1 MWSLFRLLM
10 DVSLLKPIV
19 RPITRLIVGSVAVPL
34 FRWFIKRVLR
44 FGTLDNELEKDLEQ
58 WFRGALILLLAT
70 QNMETVLF
78 PWVEPV
84 IHSRFTHSA
93 PLDPSR
99 PDMARDEFA
108 TGVALTTDSASTA
121 TIPSASMLEVSH
133 NDYGWILLGFRVM
146 LAIGVIQ
153 MMPDQE
159 LFALMHSRPPKHD
172 FDRKQ
177 KWWPQIKTKS
187 WPFLKGHICLHL
199 NKSSPVFAILAAIA
213 PGLPGWI
220 CYGMALIQYLII
232 GLVTTQDKALNALG
246 LLDQQAEQRRRE
258 VIEDFELSGKTAIAS
273 VHSESLVPSP
283 RAILKESKQSM
294 ASGYTLAD
302 IPQFADKS
310 NSIDTRQQNSP
321 SCT

>member
-1 MWSLFRLLM
+1 MTVWSLFRLLI
-10 DVSLLKPIV
+10 DVSLLKPIM
-19 RPITRLIVGSVAVPL
+19 RPITRLIVGSVAVPV

-44 FGTLDNELEKDLEQ
+44 FSTLDNELEKDLEQ

-70 QNMETVLF
+70 QNMETALF

-84 IHSRFTHSA
+84 IHSRFTQSA
-93 PLDPSR
+93 PLDPSL
-99 PDMARDEFA
+99 PNAA
-108 TGVALTTDSASTA
+108 TNDFGTSTQSTFDSPPAVAVNSV
-121 TIPSASMLEVSH
+121 SMLEVSH

-159 LFALMHSRPPKHD
+159 VFALMHSRPPKHD

-177 KWWPQIKTKS
+177 KWWPQITATS

-213 PGLPGWI
+213 PGLPGWV

-232 GLVTTQDKALNALG
+232 GLVTTQDKALTALG
-246 LLDQQAEQRRRE
+246 LLDQQAEQRRQE
-258 VIEDFELSGKTAIAS
+258 LITEFEITEQPNAAADCFVPAATHAIPTR
-273 VHSESLVPSP
+273 L
-283 RAILKESKQSM
+283 
-294 ASGYTLAD
+294 
-302 IPQFADKS
+302 PQLH
-310 NSIDTRQQNSP
+310 
-321 SCT
+321 

>member
-19 RPITRLIVGSVAVPL
+19 RPITRLVVGSIAVPL
-34 FRWFIKRVLR
+34 FLWLLKRVLR

-70 QNMETVLF
+70 QNMETSLF

-84 IHSRFTHSA
+84 IHSRFTQSA
-93 PLDPSR
+93 PLDPS
-99 PDMARDEFA
+99 
-108 TGVALTTDSASTA
+108 DSTSSE
-121 TIPSASMLEVSH
+121 ISVPSASMLEVSQ

-159 LFALMHSRPPKHD
+159 LFALMHNRPPKHN
-172 FDRKQ
+172 FNRKQ
-177 KWWPQIKTKS
+177 KWRPQIKSKS
-187 WPFLKGHICLHL
+187 WPFLKGHLCLHL

-220 CYGMALIQYLII
+220 CYGVAVVQYLII
-232 GLVTTQDKALNALG
+232 GLVTTQDKALAALG
-246 LLDQQAEQRRRE
+246 LLDAQANQRRQ
-258 VIEDFELSGKTAIAS
+258 ELIAEFDLMEHPK
-273 VHSESLVPSP
+273 VEPAKPFRNQHLLI
-283 RAILKESKQSM
+283 R
-294 ASGYTLAD
+294 
-302 IPQFADKS
+302 
-310 NSIDTRQQNSP
+310 
-321 SCT
+321 

>member
-1 MWSLFRLLM
+1 MPVWSLFRLLM

-19 RPITRLIVGSVAVPL
+19 RPITRLIVGSVAVPM

-70 QNMETVLF
+70 QNMETALF

-84 IHSRFTHSA
+84 IHSRFTQSA
-93 PLDPSR
+93 PLDPSL
-99 PDMARDEFA
+99 PNTA
-108 TGVALTTDSASTA
+108 TDQFEMNTQSATDSPPAVAVNSV
-121 TIPSASMLEVSH
+121 SMLVVSN
-133 NDYGWILLGFRVM
+133 NDFGWILLGFRVM

-159 LFALMHSRPPKHD
+159 LFALMHSHPPKHD
-172 FDRKQ
+172 FDRRQ
-177 KWWPQIKTKS
+177 KWWPQIKSES
-187 WPFLKGHICLHL
+187 WPFLKGHMCLHL

-232 GLVTTQDKALNALG
+232 GLVTTQDKALTALG
-246 LLDQQAEQRRRE
+246 LLDQQAAQRRQE
-258 VIEDFELSGKTAIAS
+258 LIEEFDLNAKPETSTSA
-273 VHSESLVPSP
+273 VHKLPV
-283 RAILKESKQSM
+283 
-294 ASGYTLAD
+294 
-302 IPQFADKS
+302 QFAPLHHA
-310 NSIDTRQQNSP
+310 R
-321 SCT
+321 

>member
-1 MWSLFRLLM
+1 
-10 DVSLLKPIV
+10 
-19 RPITRLIVGSVAVPL
+19 
-34 FRWFIKRVLR
+34 
-44 FGTLDNELEKDLEQ
+44 
-58 WFRGALILLLAT
+58 
-70 QNMETVLF
+70 METALC

-84 IHSRFTHSA
+84 IHSRFSQSA
-93 PLDPSR
+93 PLDPSV
-99 PDMARDEFA
+99 PTQTE
-108 TGVALTTDSASTA
+108 ST
-121 TIPSASMLEVSH
+121 PHSASMLEVSS

-232 GLVTTQDKALNALG
+232 GLVTTQDKALTALG
-246 LLDQQAEQRRRE
+246 ILDQQAERRRQE
-258 VIEDFELSGKTAIAS
+258 LIEEFELNATTETFTST
-273 VHSESLVPSP
+273 V
-283 RAILKESKQSM
+283 
-294 ASGYTLAD
+294 
-302 IPQFADKS
+302 
-310 NSIDTRQQNSP
+310 QNSP
-321 SCT
+321 VQLAPLHHAR

>member
-19 RPITRLIVGSVAVPL
+19 RPISRLVVGSVAVPF

-70 QNMETVLF
+70 QNIETALF

-84 IHSRFTHSA
+84 IHSRFTQSA
-93 PLDPSR
+93 PLDPSVTN
-99 PDMARDEFA
+99 PANDEPA
-108 TGVALTTDSASTA
+108 PSELSTSGQTHTEPPTVAAV
-121 TIPSASMLEVSH
+121 PSASMLEVSQ

-159 LFALMHSRPPKHD
+159 LFALMHSRPPKHN

-177 KWWPQIKTKS
+177 KWWPQIKSES
-187 WPFLKGHICLHL
+187 WPFLKGHLSLHL

-246 LLDQQAEQRRRE
+246 LLDQQAQQRRQE
-258 VIEDFELSGKTAIAS
+258 LIAEFELAEIPET
-273 VHSESLVPSP
+273 VPPQKNEAQSP
-283 RAILKESKQSM
+283 M
-294 ASGYTLAD
+294 A
-302 IPQFADKS
+302 
-310 NSIDTRQQNSP
+310 
-321 SCT
+321 

>member
-1 MWSLFRLLM
+1 MTVWSLFRLLM

-70 QNMETVLF
+70 QNMETALF

-84 IHSRFTHSA
+84 IHSRFTQSA
-93 PLDPSR
+93 PLDPSVHTQT
-99 PDMARDEFA
+99 E
-108 TGVALTTDSASTA
+108 ST
-121 TIPSASMLEVSH
+121 PHSASMLEVSH

-246 LLDQQAEQRRRE
+246 ILDQQAEFRRQ
-258 VIEDFELSGKTAIAS
+258 ELIKEFDLTAK
-273 VHSESLVPSP
+273 SESRSVTVQNPTAPLTPLQHARQEMPEITSP
-283 RAILKESKQSM
+283 IQAGFSAKTQRLKETQRPCE
-294 ASGYTLAD
+294 A
-302 IPQFADKS
+302 P
-310 NSIDTRQQNSP
+310 
-321 SCT
+321 

>member
-70 QNMETVLF
+70 QNIETVLF

-84 IHSRFTHSA
+84 IHSRFTQSA
-93 PLDPSR
+93 PLDPSGS
-99 PDMARDEFA
+99 DSANDEFA
-108 TGVALTTDSASTA
+108 PSRQSTNASPTA
-121 TIPSASMLEVSH
+121 ASIPSASMLEVSQ

-199 NKSSPVFAILAAIA
+199 SKSSPVFAILAAIA

-246 LLDQQAEQRRRE
+246 ILDQQAEQRRKKL
-258 VIEDFELSGKTAIAS
+258 IEEFNLNAKSEPSSVTVQNTAAQ
-273 VHSESLVPSP
+273 VAPLQHA
-283 RAILKESKQSM
+283 R
-294 ASGYTLAD
+294 
-302 IPQFADKS
+302 
-310 NSIDTRQQNSP
+310 
-321 SCT
+321 

>member
-10 DVSLLKPIV
+10 DVSLLKPII

-34 FRWFIKRVLR
+34 FRLFTKRVLR
-44 FGTLDNELEKDLEQ
+44 FAALDNELEKDLEQ

-84 IHSRFTHSA
+84 IHCRFTQSA
-93 PLDPSR
+93 PLDPSVNSLADDSSAAQ
-99 PDMARDEFA
+99 PA
-108 TGVALTTDSASTA
+108 TANDAPVTTGNSS
-121 TIPSASMLEVSH
+121 SSMLEVSH

-159 LFALMHSRPPKHD
+159 LFALMHSRPPKHN
-172 FDRKQ
+172 FDRRQ
-177 KWWPQIKTKS
+177 KFWPQVKS
-187 WPFLKGHICLHL
+187 KGWPFLKGHLCLHL

-220 CYGMALIQYLII
+220 CYSMALIQYLII

-246 LLDQQAEQRRRE
+246 LLDQQVERRRAE
-258 VIEDFELSGKTAIAS
+258 LIQEFELNGPATIETPNGTTHCPVTRPSLGNTPLATAQQPLAT
-273 VHSESLVPSP
+273 PP
-283 RAILKESKQSM
+283 RAEV
-294 ASGYTLAD
+294 
-302 IPQFADKS
+302 
-310 NSIDTRQQNSP
+310 
-321 SCT
+321 

>member
-1 MWSLFRLLM
+1 VWSLFRLLM
-10 DVSLLKPIV
+10 DVSLLKPII
-19 RPITRLIVGSVAVPL
+19 RPITRLIVGSIAVPL
-34 FRWFIKRVLR
+34 FRLFTKRVLR
-44 FGTLDNELEKDLEQ
+44 FDTLDNELEKDLEQ

-84 IHSRFTHSA
+84 IHSRFSHSA
-93 PLDPSR
+93 PLDPSLVSSSDDT
-99 PDMARDEFA
+99 PATKFGSPNDDTSSDETA
-108 TGVALTTDSASTA
+108 VPST
-121 TIPSASMLEVSH
+121 SMLEVSH

-159 LFALMHSRPPKHD
+159 LFALMHSRPPKHN

-177 KWWPQIKTKS
+177 KWWPQIRTKG
-187 WPFLKGHICLHL
+187 WPFLKGHLCLHL

-232 GLVTTQDKALNALG
+232 GLVTTQDKAFDALG
-246 LLDQQAEQRRRE
+246 LFDQQAERRRNE
-258 VIEDFELSGKTAIAS
+258 VIEEFDLND
-273 VHSESLVPSP
+273 
-283 RAILKESKQSM
+283 RATVEQSKATPPKSSRLQSI
-294 ASGYTLAD
+294 LAD
-302 IPQFADKS
+302 
-310 NSIDTRQQNSP
+310 TR
-321 SCT
+321 

>member
-1 MWSLFRLLM
+1 M

-19 RPITRLIVGSVAVPL
+19 RPITRLVVGSVAVPL
-34 FRWFIKRVLR
+34 FRLFTKRVLK
-44 FGTLDNELEKDLEQ
+44 FDTLDNELEKDLEQ

-70 QNMETVLF
+70 QNIETALF

-84 IHSRFTHSA
+84 IHSRFTQSA
-93 PLDPSR
+93 PFDPSI
-99 PDMARDEFA
+99 DD
-108 TGVALTTDSASTA
+108 TSDSRLAASDTPSNGATA
-121 TIPSASMLEVSH
+121 TIATHSTSMLEVSH
-133 NDYGWILLGFRVM
+133 NDYGWILLGFQVM

-159 LFALMHSRPPKHD
+159 LFALMHSRPPKHN

-177 KWWPQIKTKS
+177 KWWPQIKTKG
-187 WPFLKGHICLHL
+187 WPFVKGHLCLHL

-246 LLDQQAEQRRRE
+246 LLDQQAEQRRQE
-258 VIEDFELSGKTAIAS
+258 VIEEFDLTSKSALAPSTDAPTTSQPAPIAS
-273 VHSESLVPSP
+273 AH
-283 RAILKESKQSM
+283 
-294 ASGYTLAD
+294 
-302 IPQFADKS
+302 
-310 NSIDTRQQNSP
+310 
-321 SCT
+321 

>member
-10 DVSLLKPIV
+10 DVSLLKPII
-19 RPITRLIVGSVAVPL
+19 RPVTRLIVGSVAVPVFRL
-34 FRWFIKRVLR
+34 FTKRVLR
-44 FGTLDNELEKDLEQ
+44 FDALDRELEKDLEQ

-84 IHSRFTHSA
+84 IRCRFTQSA
-93 PLDPSR
+93 PVDPSGHL
-99 PDMARDEFA
+99 PPSDSSPEPPPTEFPP
-108 TGVALTTDSASTA
+108 TVSGS
-121 TIPSASMLEVSH
+121 PSSGSLLEVNH

-159 LFALMHSRPPKHD
+159 LFALMHSRPPKWC

-177 KWWPQIKTKS
+177 RIWPQLRS
-187 WPFLKGHICLHL
+187 NGWPFLKGHLCLHL

-220 CYGMALIQYLII
+220 CYGMALLQYLII

-246 LLDQQAEQRRRE
+246 LLDQLARQRRND
-258 VIEDFELSGKTAIAS
+258 VIEEFELSSSAAS
-273 VHSESLVPSP
+273 DRGRLSEL
-283 RAILKESKQSM
+283 
-294 ASGYTLAD
+294 
-302 IPQFADKS
+302 
-310 NSIDTRQQNSP
+310 QQQG
-321 SCT
+321 

>member
-19 RPITRLIVGSVAVPL
+19 RPITRLVVGSVAVPL

-70 QNMETVLF
+70 QNMETALF

-84 IHSRFTHSA
+84 IHSRFTQSA
-93 PLDPSR
+93 PLDPSA
-99 PDMARDEFA
+99 PNTTSDELA
-108 TGVALTTDSASTA
+108 PRGQSTHESPPAASLPA
-121 TIPSASMLEVSH
+121 VPSASMLEVSQ

-159 LFALMHSRPPKHD
+159 LFALMHSRPPKHN

-177 KWWPQIKTKS
+177 KWWPQIKAES
-187 WPFLKGHICLHL
+187 WPFLKGHLCLHL

-220 CYGMALIQYLII
+220 CYGIALIQYLII

-246 LLDQQAEQRRRE
+246 LLDQQAQQRRQ
-258 VIEDFELSGKTAIAS
+258 ELIAEFDLNAKPETLS
-273 VHSESLVPSP
+273 NAAPVQLVPLDHA
-283 RAILKESKQSM
+283 R
-294 ASGYTLAD
+294 
-302 IPQFADKS
+302 
-310 NSIDTRQQNSP
+310 
-321 SCT
+321 

>member
-19 RPITRLIVGSVAVPL
+19 RPITRLVVGSVAVPL
-34 FRWFIKRVLR
+34 FRLFIKRVLR

-70 QNMETVLF
+70 QNMETALF

-84 IHSRFTHSA
+84 IHSRFTQSA
-93 PLDPSR
+93 PLDPSLSNAA
-99 PDMARDEFA
+99 DNEV
-108 TGVALTTDSASTA
+108 TKSTA
-121 TIPSASMLEVSH
+121 LSNESPNVAVIPSASMLEVSH

-159 LFALMHSRPPKHD
+159 LFALMHSRPPKHE
-172 FDRKQ
+172 FDRKR
-177 KWWPQIKTKS
+177 KWWPQIKSKS

-232 GLVTTQDKALNALG
+232 GLVTTQDKALTALG
-246 LLDQQAEQRRRE
+246 LLDQQAQQRRQE
-258 VIEDFELSGKTAIAS
+258 LIAEFELTGDAQPEPALAKQAS
-273 VHSESLVPSP
+273 STPP
-283 RAILKESKQSM
+283 
-294 ASGYTLAD
+294 TLYVAH
-302 IPQFADKS
+302 
-310 NSIDTRQQNSP
+310 TR
-321 SCT
+321 

>member
-1 MWSLFRLLM
+1 MAVWSLFRLLM
-10 DVSLLKPIV
+10 DVSLLKPII
-19 RPITRLIVGSVAVPL
+19 RPITRLVVGSVAVPL

-70 QNMETVLF
+70 QNIETALF

-84 IHSRFTHSA
+84 IHSRFTQSA
-93 PLDPSR
+93 PLDPSI
-99 PDMARDEFA
+99 PDAASDE
-108 TGVALTTDSASTA
+108 LTTSGQSTNEPPTA
-121 TIPSASMLEVSH
+121 AAVPSASMLEVSQ

-159 LFALMHSRPPKHD
+159 LFALMHSRPPKHN

-177 KWWPQIKTKS
+177 KWWPQIKTES
-187 WPFLKGHICLHL
+187 WPFLKGHLCLHL

-220 CYGMALIQYLII
+220 CYGMALVQYLII

-246 LLDQQAEQRRRE
+246 LLDEQAKQRRQE
-258 VIEDFELSGKTAIAS
+258 LIAEFELTSAATPQTANAITM
-273 VHSESLVPSP
+273 VPSTP
-283 RAILKESKQSM
+283 PVP
-294 ASGYTLAD
+294 LAT
-302 IPQFADKS
+302 S
-310 NSIDTRQQNSP
+310 S
-321 SCT
+321 

>member
-19 RPITRLIVGSVAVPL
+19 RPITRLVVGSVAVPL

-70 QNMETVLF
+70 QNIETALF

-84 IHSRFTHSA
+84 IHSRFTQSA
-93 PLDPSR
+93 PLDPSV
-99 PDMARDEFA
+99 PSTASDEFA
-108 TGVALTTDSASTA
+108 PSGPSNIESPTTAA
-121 TIPSASMLEVSH
+121 VPSASMLEVSQ

-177 KWWPQIKTKS
+177 KWWPQIKTQC
-187 WPFLKGHICLHL
+187 WPFLKGHLCLHL

-246 LLDQQAEQRRRE
+246 ILDEQAKQRRQE
-258 VIEDFELSGKTAIAS
+258 LIEEFELNAKPEPLSNAAQGST
-273 VHSESLVPSP
+273 VQLVPLHHA
-283 RAILKESKQSM
+283 R
-294 ASGYTLAD
+294 
-302 IPQFADKS
+302 
-310 NSIDTRQQNSP
+310 
-321 SCT
+321 

>member
-1 MWSLFRLLM
+1 MAVWSLFRLLM

-19 RPITRLIVGSVAVPL
+19 RPITRLVVGSVAVPL

-70 QNMETVLF
+70 QNIETALF
-78 PWVEPV
+78 PWAEPV
-84 IHSRFTHSA
+84 IHSRFTQSA
-93 PLDPSR
+93 PLDPSV
-99 PDMARDEFA
+99 PNTTSDEQA
-108 TGVALTTDSASTA
+108 PRNQSTHESPTVAAV
-121 TIPSASMLEVSH
+121 PSASMLEVSQ
-133 NDYGWILLGFRVM
+133 NDYGWILLGCRVM

-159 LFALMHSRPPKHD
+159 LFALMHSRPPKHN

-177 KWWPQIKTKS
+177 KWWPQIKTES
-187 WPFLKGHICLHL
+187 WPFLKGHLCLHL

-220 CYGMALIQYLII
+220 CYAMALIQYLII

-246 LLDQQAEQRRRE
+246 LLDQQAQQHRQELIAE
-258 VIEDFELSGKTAIAS
+258 FELYVS
-273 VHSESLVPSP
+273 V
-283 RAILKESKQSM
+283 R
-294 ASGYTLAD
+294 
-302 IPQFADKS
+302 
-310 NSIDTRQQNSP
+310 
-321 SCT
+321 

>member
-19 RPITRLIVGSVAVPL
+19 RPITRLVVGSVAVPL

-70 QNMETVLF
+70 QNIETALF

-84 IHSRFTHSA
+84 IHSRFTQPA
-93 PLDPSR
+93 PLAPAVPATEFDNLTPSDR
-99 PDMARDEFA
+99 P
-108 TGVALTTDSASTA
+108 TNLSPTVAA
-121 TIPSASMLEVSH
+121 IPSASMLEVSQ

-159 LFALMHSRPPKHD
+159 LFALMHSRPPKHN

-177 KWWPQIKTKS
+177 KWWPQNQNRK
-187 WPFLKGHICLHL
+187 L
-199 NKSSPVFAILAAIA
+199 AIPERA
-213 PGLPGWI
+213 PLP
-220 CYGMALIQYLII
+220 AP
-232 GLVTTQDKALNALG
+232 
-246 LLDQQAEQRRRE
+246 E
-258 VIEDFELSGKTAIAS
+258 
-273 VHSESLVPSP
+273 
-283 RAILKESKQSM
+283 
-294 ASGYTLAD
+294 
-302 IPQFADKS
+302 
-310 NSIDTRQQNSP
+310 
-321 SCT
+321 

>member
-70 QNMETVLF
+70 QNMETALF

-84 IHSRFTHSA
+84 IHSRFTLSA
-93 PLDPSR
+93 PLDPSL
-99 PDMARDEFA
+99 PNAA
-108 TGVALTTDSASTA
+108 TDNFGTNTQSPANSPPAVAVNSV
-121 TIPSASMLEVSH
+121 SMLEVSN

-159 LFALMHSRPPKHD
+159 LFALMHNRPPKHD

-232 GLVTTQDKALNALG
+232 GLVTTHDKALTALG
-246 LLDQQAEQRRRE
+246 LLDQQAEQRRQ
-258 VIEDFELSGKTAIAS
+258 ELIAEFDLNAKPETS
-273 VHSESLVPSP
+273 TSAVQKLPV
-283 RAILKESKQSM
+283 Q
-294 ASGYTLAD
+294 LA
-302 IPQFADKS
+302 PHHHA
-310 NSIDTRQQNSP
+310 R
-321 SCT
+321 

>member
-70 QNMETVLF
+70 QNIETALF

-84 IHSRFTHSA
+84 IHSRFTQSA
-93 PLDPSR
+93 PLDPSGS
-99 PDMARDEFA
+99 DSANDEFA
-108 TGVALTTDSASTA
+108 PSRQSTNASPTA
-121 TIPSASMLEVSH
+121 ASIPSASMLEVSQ

-187 WPFLKGHICLHL
+187 WPFLKGHLCLHL

-246 LLDQQAEQRRRE
+246 ILDQQAEQRRKE
-258 VIEDFELSGKTAIAS
+258 LIEEFNLNAKSEPSSVTVQNTAAQ
-273 VHSESLVPSP
+273 VAPLQHA
-283 RAILKESKQSM
+283 R
-294 ASGYTLAD
+294 
-302 IPQFADKS
+302 
-310 NSIDTRQQNSP
+310 
-321 SCT
+321 

>member
-1 MWSLFRLLM
+1 MTVWSLFRLLM

-19 RPITRLIVGSVAVPL
+19 RPITRLVVGSVAVPF

-58 WFRGALILLLAT
+58 WFRGAIILLLAT
-70 QNMETVLF
+70 QNMETALF

-84 IHSRFTHSA
+84 IHSRFTQSA
-93 PLDPSR
+93 PLDPS
-99 PDMARDEFA
+99 
-108 TGVALTTDSASTA
+108 DSASTEVA
-121 TIPSASMLEVSH
+121 APSASMLEVSH

-159 LFALMHSRPPKHD
+159 LFALMHSRPPKHN

-177 KWWPQIKTKS
+177 NWWPQIKTKG

-246 LLDQQAEQRRRE
+246 LLDAQANQRRQE
-258 VIEDFELSGKTAIAS
+258 LIEEFELPEQPKVEQAKPFGNHRLLI
-273 VHSESLVPSP
+273 
-283 RAILKESKQSM
+283 R
-294 ASGYTLAD
+294 
-302 IPQFADKS
+302 
-310 NSIDTRQQNSP
+310 
-321 SCT
+321 